1 MPLITRGRLSVQRVS
16 AKCWDVILTMADKG
30 GWDNMSFEK
39 KKVTTARHPVD
50 QTRPTTSRQ
59 MIKHSVG
66 QRDKDVGGR
75 DDDTTK
81 QPKEQSLR
89 QANIKRGRKRM
100 VSTGDEGQILAPRQ
114 KSLRGKR

>member
-39 KKVTTARHPVD
+39 KKATTARHPV
-50 QTRPTTSRQ
+50 
-59 MIKHSVG
+59 
-66 QRDKDVGGR
+66 
-75 DDDTTK
+75 DDTTK
-81 QPKEQSLR
+81 QPKEQLPR
-89 QANIKRGRKRM
+89 QANIKRGRKRK
-100 VSTGDEGQILAPRQ
+100 VSTGDEGEILAPRR